1 MTETT
6 LVTRGLL
13 VEKSFLPGW
22 SRRRG
27 EPAGNPPA
35 DACPALEGFVLT
47 YMKPGA
53 EMVLS
58 ALYDAP
64 LLATWRYGLGRTAA
78 FTSDLRGR
86 WGAAWL
92 LSWDQFP
99 RFVSQLVRWLER
111 PSGADVLH
119 PRIDVANGKA
129 SIQVDAYDPVG
140 AFVDGLVIDG
150 DRAGPRRRRAP
161 RSRCRRRLPG
171 STRRGSPPGRWGT
184 TR

>member
-13 VEKSFLPGW
+13 VEKSFLPRLVSAGD
-22 SRRRG
+22 SLRG
-27 EPAGNPPA
+27 IPVQTM
-35 DACPALEGFVLT
+35 PALDGFVLT
-47 YMKPGA
+47 YVKPGA

-78 FTSDLRGR
+78 YTSDLRGR
-86 WGAAWL
+86 WGRGL

-111 PSGADVLH
+111 PTGADVLH
-119 PRIDVANGKA
+119 PRIEVAKGTA

-140 AFVDGLVIDG
+140 AFVDGLAINAIVLGPDG
-150 DRAGPRRRRAP
+150 ARSEIRVPQTAP
-161 RSRCRRRLPG
+161 GLYEAQFPA
-171 STRRGSPPGRWGT
+171 GRWET